1 MNKSFKKWSVV
12 CFVSVILVFCF
23 HHFISKKIA
32 FVTYSNGYFR
42 IQDYAYHIIL
52 VKAFWSDG
60 FGNIYDLYFQ
70 QQALSAH
77 VGSQINTVMPL
88 GITPLA
94 LVVWFPFT
102 YVARFSMALSY
113 TFWVVFSIGVL
124 FTALYK
130 IGRYVFLKKKL
141 QALPI
146 TLSLITIF
154 SSIMFRTLYLGQTSV
169 LAAGLFVHLI
179 FICYKPA
186 NLPKSAFNLLIPLLI
201 FVLGMKPTYIA
212 LGLGLLIINGLW
224 QEAFY
229 SVAFVTVVLIGVTP
243 LLTVKWVSSYI
254 NLLRMYSQGDI
265 TYVYDWAIKP
275 HTMNIFRSAFRNFI
289 GDNIAVLISNVVTY
303 GVYIGI
309 MGFSFLTQI
318 RGKQT
323 DQLIPLIVT
332 KGQLFVLLVASYL
345 LFTPYAGVYEDL
357 LFLPIFVMVLLVGNS
372 PPLTSY
378 KNLALV
384 FFLFVILL
392 HNYFPPNKP
401 LWLFW
406 TLKAM
411 ILGYMFYFCRFKE
424 RTECTNWRINCT

>member
-1 MNKSFKKWSVV
+1 MNKSFKKWLVV
-12 CFVSVILVFCF
+12 CFVSVLLVFCF
-23 HHFISKKIA
+23 HHFVSKQIE

-52 VKAFWSDG
+52 VKAFWFDG

-94 LVVWFPFT
+94 LVVWFPFA
-102 YVARFSMALSY
+102 YVARLNMALSY
-113 TFWVVFSIGVL
+113 TLWITFSIGII
-124 FTALYK
+124 FTALWR
-130 IGRYVFLKKKL
+130 IGRYVLQRKKQQL
-141 QALPI
+141 VPI
-146 TLSLITIF
+146 TLIFVTVF

-169 LAAGLFVHLI
+169 LTTGLLIHLI
-179 FICYKPA
+179 FIGYKASNRPE
-186 NLPKSAFNLLIPLLI
+186 SDIDLLIPLII
-201 FVLGMKPTYIA
+201 FILGIKPPYIA

-224 QEAFY
+224 REAFY

-243 LLTVKWVSSYI
+243 LLTVEWMSSYI

-265 TYVYDWAIKP
+265 TDVYDWAIKP

-289 GDNIAVLISNVVTY
+289 GDNIAGLISNVVTY
-303 GVYIGI
+303 GVYIGV

-323 DQLIPLIVT
+323 DQLIPLRVT

-345 LFTPYAGVYEDL
+345 LFAPYAGGYEDL
-357 LFLPIFVMVLLVGNS
+357 LLLPIFVMVLLVGNS

-378 KNLALV
+378 KSLAIL
-384 FFLFVILL
+384 FFLLVILL
-392 HNYFPPNKP
+392 HNFFPPDKP

-406 TLKAM
+406 ILKAV
-411 ILGYMFYFCRFKE
+411 ILGYMLNFCRFKKE
-424 RTECTNWRINCT
+424 KY